1 MRVLVTGS
9 AGFIGFHVCMALL
22 NEGHEVIGVDNYNSY
37 YNPLIK
43 EVRTSEIQERYPKF
57 RQVHTDLSF
66 EYGLEPLEREKIDAV
81 IHLAAQAGV
90 RYSFKNP
97 SQYVRDNIVATQ
109 NLLDFCHRNHITNL
123 LYASSS
129 SVYGDQLSPLV
140 ETLPCSKPIHP
151 YAASKRAC
159 EMLVQAACSYTHLRA
174 IGMRFFT
181 VYGPWGRP
189 DMALYR
195 FADAMTKGCPVQLYN
210 RGEHWRSF
218 TYVSDVVDAILSLLD
233 EVDHVKHTIFNI
245 GNPRSVP
252 LRHYVEC
259 LAESLGMN
267 YEVEELPLQKG
278 DVVSVEADISK
289 IRRFMGWQPKVRVE
303 DGVAMFAEWYQEYTN
318 T

>member
-1 MRVLVTGS
+1 MKVLVTGS

-22 NEGHEVIGVDNYNSY
+22 KEGYEVIGVDNYNSY
-37 YNPLIK
+37 YSPLIK
-43 EVRTSEIQERYPKF
+43 EMRTAEIRQRYPRF
-57 RQVHTDLSF
+57 RQIHTDLSF
-66 EYGLEPLEREKIDAV
+66 EYGLEPLEKTEIDAV

-97 SQYVRDNIVATQ
+97 SQYVRDNIVSTQ
-109 NLLDFCHRNHITNL
+109 NLLDFCHRNNIINL

-129 SVYGDQLSPLV
+129 SVYGDQLAPLV
-140 ETLPCSKPIHP
+140 ETLPCSNPIHP

-159 EMLVQAACSYTHLRA
+159 EMLVQAACSYTNLRA

-195 FADAMTKGCPVQLYN
+195 FADAVTKGYPVQLYN

-218 TYVSDVVDAILSLLD
+218 TYISDVVDAILSLLD

-278 DVVSVEADISK
+278 DVVSMEADISK
-289 IRRFMGWQPKVRVE
+289 IRRFIGWQPKVRVE
-303 DGVAMFAEWYQEYTN
+303 DGVVMFAEWYQEYTN
-318 T
+318 A